1 MIRRLQVK
9 FVAVNMT
16 VVTLMLCVIFGLV
29 YNFTRAD
36 LENESISMMKS
47 IASNP
52 FRLGSPDE
60 PISEMRLPYFTLELG
75 LNGELISTGGGY
87 YDLSDWGFL
96 QELIEQSL
104 TSRKETGVMEEHHL
118 RYCRV
123 GTPVGTILVFSD
135 MSSENKTLDNLV
147 KTSIVI
153 GLFSLLIFLGISIA
167 LSRWAV
173 KPVAAAWQQQKQF
186 VADAS
191 HELKTPLTV
200 IMTNAELLQNDDYSE
215 EEHVTFSQSILCMS
229 RQMKSLVE
237 NMLELAKS
245 DADQNALPMEKIDL
259 SRLVLDAV
267 ISFEGIFMDR
277 GLMLENAVEEGI
289 SVRGCERSL
298 RQVVEILLD
307 NAQKYSLPRSKTMV
321 RLFSAG
327 QGKCHLTVS
336 SAGEEISPENR
347 EKIFRR
353 FYRADEARSRDGSFG
368 LGLSIAKSIVSRH
381 RGKIWVESAGGINT
395 FIVELRKLD

>member
-16 VVTLMLCVIFGLV
+16 VVALMLCIIFGLV
-29 YNFTRAD
+29 YNFTRAN
-36 LENESISMMKS
+36 LENESIRMMQS
-47 IASNP
+47 IATNP
-52 FRLGSPDE
+52 FQLGSPNE
-60 PISEMRLPYFTLELG
+60 QKPELKLPYFTLQLG
-75 LNGELISTGGGY
+75 LNGELVSTGGGY
-87 YDLSDWGFL
+87 YDLSDWDFL
-96 QELIEQSL
+96 QDLIEQSVI
-104 TSRKETGVMEEHHL
+104 SRKETGVVEEHHL

-135 MSSENKTLDNLV
+135 MSSENKTLDSLV
-147 KTSIVI
+147 KTSVVI
-153 GLFSLLIFLGISIA
+153 GVFSLLVFLGISIA
-167 LSRWAV
+167 LSGWAV
-173 KPVAAAWQQQKQF
+173 KPVASAWQQQKQF

-215 EEHVTFSQSILCMS
+215 EEHATFSQSILLVS

-245 DADQNALPMEKIDL
+245 DADQTGLSMEKIDL
-259 SRLVLDAV
+259 SRLVQDSA

-289 SVRGCERSL
+289 LVRGSERSL

-307 NAQKYSLPRSKTMV
+307 NAQKYSAPRSEICI
-321 RLFSAG
+321 RLFSIG

-336 SAGEEISPENR
+336 NVGAEISPENR

-368 LGLSIAKSIVSRH
+368 LGLSIAQNIVTRH
-381 RGKIWVESAGGINT
+381 RGKIWVESGDGVNT
-395 FIVELRKLD
+395 FTVELRKYD